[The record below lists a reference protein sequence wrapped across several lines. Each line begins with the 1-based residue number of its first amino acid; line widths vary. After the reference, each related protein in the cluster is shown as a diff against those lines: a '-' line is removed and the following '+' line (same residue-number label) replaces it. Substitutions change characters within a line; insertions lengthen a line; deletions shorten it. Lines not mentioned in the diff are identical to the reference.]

1 MTSKVIDVSY
11 YQRNIDYDA
20 VEAAGVQ
27 GVIIKISEGC
37 SEEDTRVRHAEEC
50 KYRGIPWGVY
60 CFSRAQTP
68 ERAREE
74 AQTVLSLLGDDVP
87 PMGIWYDCESDECF
101 AEGVDTTALCS
112 AFIVA
117 CNEAGHRAGI
127 YTSTLKCTDYM
138 TNSIRPNLLADYVPY
153 WIADYR
159 GYNGF
164 AQDYP
169 DKHVAGWQWS
179 AHEYIGDTEVDMNE
193 WYEELN

>member
-1 MTSKVIDVSY
+1 MKS
-11 YQRNIDYDA
+11 
-20 VEAAGVQ
+20 
-27 GVIIKISEGC
+27 
-37 SEEDTRVRHAEEC
+37 
-50 KYRGIPWGVY
+50 RGIPWGVY

-74 AQTVLSLLGDDVP
+74 AQTVLDLLGDDVP
-87 PMGIWYDCESDECF
+87 PMGIWYDCEADACF

-138 TNSIRPNLLADYVPY
+138 TNSIQPNLLADYVPY